1 MSAKEINKAQIALED
16 IAIGSSSESQ
26 TRASGTKT
34 VNQVN
39 SSDIGTK
46 SASQVDLLD
55 ATSAV
60 NTVRKTLG
68 EQVWDSTNNRPV
80 WAQGTTATAV
90 WGDSVGGT
98 VHTPS

>member
-16 IAIGSSSESQ
+16 ITIGSTSESQ

-39 SSDIGTK
+39 ASDIGTK

-68 EQVWDSTNNRPV
+68 ESVWDSTNNKPL
-80 WAQGTTATAV
+80 WAKGTTTTSVWVDATGA
-90 WGDSVGGT
+90 T